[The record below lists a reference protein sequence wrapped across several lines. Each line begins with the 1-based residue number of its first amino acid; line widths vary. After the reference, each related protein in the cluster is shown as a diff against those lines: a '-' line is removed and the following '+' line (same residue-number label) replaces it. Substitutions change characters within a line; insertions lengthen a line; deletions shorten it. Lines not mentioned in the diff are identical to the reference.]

1 MEQQSGCG
9 AQRGDHDSDD
19 GSVDGSGEVK
29 TATDYD
35 DSDHRH
41 DVTTAINQL
50 KLTVTVT
57 TMKSRDLT
65 ELRNMV
71 LYYLW

>member
-1 MEQQSGCG
+1 MNF
-9 AQRGDHDSDD
+9 
-19 GSVDGSGEVK
+19 
-29 TATDYD
+29 TTDYD

-41 DVTTAINQL
+41 DVTTAMNQL

-57 TMKSRDLT
+57 TMKRPKSRDLT

-71 LYYLW
+71 LFIVRGTVGKESEILDLDLLVAVT